1 MNLPSPPPQDDD
13 PIITQFKPVQGL
25 RRLND
30 HNIKHIDRD
39 TGQTI
44 LHNYCRYI
52 NSTPLEVYQ
61 YLIETKGCDVNV
73 QDKNQSTSLIYALR
87 YFKGDNIPVLTYL
100 LSRKDVNV
108 NIKNY
113 NGDTLLH
120 AASFNINSIPLEIF
134 QLLIETLGFDVDAQ
148 NNLKMTSLHHAI
160 NSFNP
165 NDGGDINTLK
175 YLLTQRNINVNI
187 KGNYGYTLLHGACE
201 KINKLP
207 LDIFKVLIETHGA
220 DVNEQ
225 NTNNDTPL
233 HLALRN
239 FNLNQGGNITT
250 LTYLLTHKTVNVHIT
265 NNYGHTILHA
275 ACQRINDLPL
285 DVFKLLIE
293 TIGGDVNAQD
303 NSNDTP
309 IHRALRYFDLN
320 YGGNITVLTY
330 LINQK
335 NIDANIKSDCRHT
348 LLHIACLNINKLP
361 LEIFNVLIGTLGSN
375 VNVQDED
382 KDTPIHLALRLFDPR
397 QCDVA
402 VLAYLI
408 NHNTGKVNIRGRQG
422 HSSLHLV
429 CISQLSGS
437 IHSPKQNAEFD
448 TILCQIVE
456 IIAERCIGEV
466 LNEVTL

>member
-175 YLLTQRNINVNI
+175 YLLTQRNIMSI
-187 KGNYGYTLLHGACE
+187 
-201 KINKLP
+201 
-207 LDIFKVLIETHGA
+207 
-220 DVNEQ
+220 
-225 NTNNDTPL
+225 
-233 HLALRN
+233 LRV
-239 FNLNQGGNITT
+239 IM
-250 LTYLLTHKTVNVHIT
+250 V
-265 NNYGHTILHA
+265 ILSFMVPVK
-275 ACQRINDLPL
+275 R
-285 DVFKLLIE
+285 
-293 TIGGDVNAQD
+293 
-303 NSNDTP
+303 
-309 IHRALRYFDLN
+309 
-320 YGGNITVLTY
+320 
-330 LINQK
+330 LIN
-335 NIDANIKSDCRHT
+335 CH
-348 LLHIACLNINKLP
+348 
-361 LEIFNVLIGTLGSN
+361 LIYS
-375 VNVQDED
+375 
-382 KDTPIHLALRLFDPR
+382 K
-397 QCDVA
+397 
-402 VLAYLI
+402 Y
-408 NHNTGKVNIRGRQG
+408 
-422 HSSLHLV
+422 
-429 CISQLSGS
+429 
-437 IHSPKQNAEFD
+437 
-448 TILCQIVE
+448 
-456 IIAERCIGEV
+456 
-466 LNEVTL
+466 